1 MNVRFIGA
9 HNAESKISNMPCL
22 LINES
27 FAIDAGSLVSGLS
40 FSEQEKINAIL
51 LSHSHYDHIRDIP
64 SFAFNNYTKTTPI
77 YGCKE
82 TLDFLVSHF
91 LDGVIYPKFTEK
103 IPHFLEKPALKL
115 ISIEPFKL
123 TTIMGFQVKAYLMNH
138 TIHTV
143 GFEITD
149 KNGGT
154 FFYTADTGP
163 GLTSIWKNISPDV
176 LIIDVTFPDRLEIR
190 AKNSSHLT
198 PKMLEKEL
206 VDFQKINRY
215 LPEIY
220 VVHLSPKLEKEIKT
234 EIQAISKRLK
244 HPIEIA
250 HEGLNIEVNCVTKE

>member
-9 HNAESKISNMPCL
+9 HNAESKNSKMPCL
-22 LINES
+22 LIDDI

-40 FSEQEKINAIL
+40 FSEQEKIKAIL

-64 SFAFNNYTKTTPI
+64 SYAFNNYTKTTSI
-77 YGCKE
+77 YACKE

-91 LDGVIYPKFTEK
+91 LDGAIYPKFTEK

-115 ISIEPFKL
+115 ISIEPSKL
-123 TTIMGFQVKAYLMNH
+123 NKILGYQVKAHLMNH

-149 KNGGT
+149 KNGNKL
-154 FFYTADTGP
+154 FYTADTGP
-163 GLTSIWKNISPDV
+163 GLSSIWKSIAPDV
-176 LIIDVTFPDRLEIR
+176 LIIDVTFPESLKIR

-206 VDFQKINRY
+206 W
-215 LPEIY
+215 
-220 VVHLSPKLEKEIKT
+220 
-234 EIQAISKRLK
+234 
-244 HPIEIA
+244 
-250 HEGLNIEVNCVTKE
+250 